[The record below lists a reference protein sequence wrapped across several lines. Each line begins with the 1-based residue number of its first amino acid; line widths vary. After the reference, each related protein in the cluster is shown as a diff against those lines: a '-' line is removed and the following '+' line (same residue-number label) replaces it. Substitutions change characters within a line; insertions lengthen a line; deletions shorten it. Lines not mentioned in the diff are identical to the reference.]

1 MNNKFGRDPRQRG
14 EFRRDRRAGE
24 PPGRSFDDDRRFRS
38 PDQEFETSGPY
49 RQPREPYGEP
59 PRYQGSSPYESGSS
73 RYESGS
79 SRYESG
85 SSPYESGNSPYESG
99 SSRYDGRSSFDGS
112 YAPSPYASG
121 AEYGGYG
128 GPRWPRESGGWSVT
142 TRGGYAGRGPQGY
155 TRSDERIREDV
166 CDRLSW
172 NDEVDATDIIVRVQS
187 GEVTLEGSVETRRMK
202 RLAEDIAEDVPGVID
217 VHNTVRVKKP
227 ILTEIKEKL
236 TGEAEQGHYAN
247 TGTRT
252 TGSGT
257 APNGTP

>member
-1 MNNKFGRDPRQRG
+1 MNNKFGRDERQRG
-14 EFRRDRRAGE
+14 EFRRRAGE
-24 PPGRSFDDDRRFRS
+24 PFGRSFDDDRRFRS

-49 RQPREPYGEP
+49 RQPREPDGEP
-59 PRYQGSSPYESGSS
+59 PRYQGSYESGSTP
-73 RYESGS
+73 YGSG
-79 SRYESG
+79 G
-85 SSPYESGNSPYESG
+85 
-99 SSRYDGRSSFDGS
+99 SRYDGRSSFDGS

-128 GPRWPRESGGWSVT
+128 GARWPSRESGGWSVA
-142 TRGGYAGRGPQGY
+142 TRGGYAGRGPKGY

-172 NDEVDATDIIVRVQS
+172 NDEVDATDIIVRVQN

-202 RLAEDIAEDVPGVID
+202 RLAEDIAEDVPGVLD

-236 TGEAEQGHYAN
+236 TGEADHAHYAN

-252 TGSGT
+252 SPSGQSGAGSNG
-257 APNGTP
+257 AP